1 MKTHCIAPNQSTSR
15 HALLILLLFLAAILI
30 TALPVRAIEIAND
43 FTYGGTNGF
52 AASHALATDFN
63 AYPVFSAVGSLSIYL
78 QGDLESVGS
87 ATLLDNEWVLTAGHC
102 WSTSVTNFGFVLGGV
117 SHEVDMSSLVLHPM
131 WANPPE
137 PPLTKMEVGP
147 SQGWDLALF
156 KLKSPITNNIRFPE
170 LYTKSDELGKVGIT
184 LGAGRLGTGD
194 VPWYEQQTNDP
205 PLIHAAFNVIDRTT
219 SQTWTTNGT
228 NYGGGFI
235 VTDFDGTTNADHNTL
250 GISYYTNGDTWIW
263 DDSTNIVIALDPAGD
278 IAGDNSA
285 DAQYMLGT
293 NIVEGGAAPGDSGGP
308 TFIEDGGEWKLAGV
322 TSWGSNPWDELYNS
336 GSGSRGLYGDV
347 NYMVRISETS
357 DWIYSVIPE
366 PSTYVLLTLG
376 TFLAAFIFLRKKRIR
391 T

>member
-15 HALLILLLFLAAILI
+15 HAPPTLLLFLAAILI

-78 QGDLESVGS
+78 QGGLESVGS

-102 WSTSVTNFGFVLGGV
+102 WSTNVTGFDFVLAGT
-117 SHEVDMSSLVLHPM
+117 SYAADMSSLVLHPL
-131 WANPPE
+131 WENSPS
-137 PPLTKMEVGP
+137 PLTNMEVGP

-156 KLKSPITNNIRFPE
+156 KLASPITNSITFPK
-170 LYTKSDELGKVGIT
+170 LYTKSDEFGKVSIT
-184 LGAGRLGTGD
+184 LGAGRLGTGT
-194 VPWYEQQTNDP
+194 VPWYEQTNDP
-205 PLIHAAFNVIDRTT
+205 PLVHAAFNVIDRTT
-219 SQTWTTNGT
+219 SQTNSS
-228 NYGGGFI
+228 YGGGFI

-308 TFIEDGGEWKLAGV
+308 TFIEDDGEWKLAGV

-336 GSGSRGLYGDV
+336 GDGRRGLYGDV

-357 DWIYSVIPE
+357 DWITSVIPE

-376 TFLAAFIFLRKKRIR
+376 TFLSAFILLRKKRIR